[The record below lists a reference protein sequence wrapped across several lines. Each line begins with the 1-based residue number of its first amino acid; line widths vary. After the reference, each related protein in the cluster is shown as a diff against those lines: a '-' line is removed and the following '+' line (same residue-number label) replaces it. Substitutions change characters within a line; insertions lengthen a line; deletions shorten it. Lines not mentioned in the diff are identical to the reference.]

1 MKDMKDDL
9 KTAAGGVADLVGNRW
24 TYQQIA
30 AVFGV
35 TERSVYALVDQHK
48 IPFIKVMNRRY
59 VSPDDIRNAV
69 TRDQAN
75 APPRGPGRPAGRKA
89 A

>member
-1 MKDMKDDL
+1 MQDS
-9 KTAAGGVADLVGNRW
+9 KTTAGGLADLVGNRL
-24 TYQQIA
+24 TYAQIA
-30 AVFGV
+30 AAFEV
-35 TERSVYALVDQHK
+35 TERAVYMLVDQYK

-69 TRDQAN
+69 TRVQAN
-75 APPRGPGRPAGRKA
+75 TPPRGPGRPAGRKA